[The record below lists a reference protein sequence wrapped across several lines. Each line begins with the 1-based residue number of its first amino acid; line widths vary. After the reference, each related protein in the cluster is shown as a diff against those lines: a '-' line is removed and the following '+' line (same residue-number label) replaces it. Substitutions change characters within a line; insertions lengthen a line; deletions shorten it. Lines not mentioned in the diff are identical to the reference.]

1 MTRAKNDHQDKYL
14 LSKKKV
20 SVELNFEQ
28 IDGLLKAHLAS
39 FDRAY
44 YEQSPLNAS
53 HFAQYVNLTNTLI
66 HALVSHPV
74 NKEDNS

>member
-1 MTRAKNDHQDKYL
+1 MTRAKNDYQDKYL
-14 LSKKKV
+14 QKKKKV

-53 HFAQYVNLTNTLI
+53 HFAEYVNITSTLI
-66 HALVSHPV
+66 RALASHPV
-74 NKEDNS
+74 NKEDN